1 MDYIEYKTL
10 ELKGFQM
17 IMLTVLSGT
26 VSAFGLWMIFTF
38 MNIWITLIFIIPAFF
53 LPFFI
58 LAIRRSKARLTTDY
72 IEASTLFGTKKIEF
86 KDVNKFGVFFAG
98 RYTWPKVTSQRKIDD
113 SDDEDLLGHQIYLTT
128 NTEFDLDSFR
138 PMRHVSFP
146 YRRDLYFK
154 IKEIL
159 ESRPDKT
166 PSPQQYVSAMVP

>member
-1 MDYIEYKTL
+1 MDYIEYRTL
-10 ELKGFQM
+10 KLKGFEM
-17 IMLTVLSGT
+17 IMLMVLSGT
-26 VSAFGLWMIFTF
+26 ISAFGLWMIFTF
-38 MNIWITLIFIIPAFF
+38 MNIWITLIFILPAMF

-58 LAIRRSKARLTTDY
+58 FIVKRSKVRIGKDY
-72 IEASTLFGTKKIEF
+72 IEVSSLFGTKKIEF
-86 KDVNKFGVFFAG
+86 KEVNKFGVFFAG

-138 PMRHVSFP
+138 PARHVRFP
-146 YRRDLYFK
+146 YRRDLYYK

-166 PSPQQYVSAMVP
+166 PSPQQNVSAMVP